1 MSLFSEQRLKM
12 VERYKQL
19 NYIRSDGVADSI
31 LKVPRELFMDPKYE
45 KYAYSDQPYP
55 IPGDGMQT
63 ISAPYM
69 YPIVYEAIKLKKGD
83 KFLEIGAG
91 SGYGAALAYEL
102 VSPTGKVVTIEINPR
117 TFDFARKNL
126 INAKY
131 GEVIVLK
138 RDGSLG
144 YPEEAPY
151 DAISI
156 TAPCSKIPEPLVEQL
171 NAPGKLIAPVG
182 NSNFYGQ
189 DLVLLE
195 KTENGEIKKRMLMKV
210 AYVPLTGEYGRR

>member
-1 MSLFSEQRLKM
+1 MSLFYEQRLKM

-19 NYIRSDGVADSI
+19 NYIKSDRMVDSI
-31 LKVPRELFMDPKYE
+31 LKVPRELFMDRKYE
-45 KYAYSDQPYP
+45 KHAYSDQPYP

-69 YPIVYEAIKLKKGD
+69 YPIVYEAIKLGKGD

-102 VSPTGKVVTIEINPR
+102 VIPTGKVVTIEINPR
-117 TFDFARKNL
+117 TFDFARANL
-126 INAKY
+126 MNAKY
-131 GEVIVLK
+131 EEVVVLN

-144 YPEEAPY
+144 YPKEAPY

-156 TAPCSKIPEPLVEQL
+156 TASCSRIPEPLVEQL
-171 NAPGKLIAPVG
+171 NAPGRLIAPVG
-182 NSNFYGQ
+182 DSNFYGQ
-189 DLVLLE
+189 DLILLE
-195 KTENGEIKKRMLMKV
+195 KTEDGETQKRTLMKV
-210 AYVPLTGEYGRR
+210 AYVPLTGVYGRR